1 MDLKPVQAGP
11 TGFEPATIGLK
22 ARRSTWLSY
31 RPNAHLGRASDRTSL
46 YEDSV
51 CRIPSPLDDKSPRST
66 LMYSTCGGQHGP
78 HERPLCP
85 GRC

>member
-31 RPNAHLGRASDRTSL
+31 RPNAHLGRASDRTSFMK
-46 YEDSV
+46 
-51 CRIPSPLDDKSPRST
+51 IPRVGFRRLR
-66 LMYSTCGGQHGP
+66 MINP
-78 HERPLCP
+78 HAAP
-85 GRC
+85 